1 MLGGNE
7 MINKLVRV
15 LGLGLMIATFAF
27 AGFAQDRTR
36 EIVYKQYT
44 DNYEGPGVAKFQLAL
59 DAAKE
64 YVAKFNT
71 ADDKAQVDY
80 LNEAIPTLEQ
90 AIEKEKDAAAAKVEY
105 DAWYAQL
112 KKVVETFNSKN
123 WAESYAV
130 GKQAIDKQF
139 KYLDK
144 GPLSS
149 DTVKG
154 QKLDIAI
161 GLAAI
166 GFDRAIEK
174 NDTFNNEAVT
184 YLNSSIQ
191 QLEAGQAT
199 KTSFGKNVGYDL
211 MNKDNAL
218 GLLNYYQGYI
228 LFYRQKKET
237 EALPYFYK
245 ATQIKSVSQDIS
257 DIYRAI
263 GFNYYKKLGELDTDR
278 LAKIKANNNED
289 NDETL
294 ALLAQEKGYA
304 ERGIDAYA
312 RATKIAMANTKATK
326 EYKDGLRTS
335 LEELYKFRYDK
346 TDGVDAYIT
355 NVMSKPFPN
364 PATPVQPVVEQPT
377 ATTTSTTTTTTTT
390 TTPPAKSDAAT
401 MTKPAATT
409 TTTKPATTTTTTKPA
424 TTMTKPAATTTTTK
438 TTKPMANGAK
448 TVVKTTK
455 TETKTTPKKP
465 RR

>member
-27 AGFAQDRTR
+27 IGFAQDRTR

-44 DNYEGPGVAKFQLAL
+44 DNFEGPEEAKLQLAI

-64 YVAKFNT
+64 YIAKFNT
-71 ADDKAQVDY
+71 PDDQAQVDY
-80 LNEAIPTLEQ
+80 FKEAIPTLEQ
-90 AIEKEKDAAAAKVEY
+90 AIIKGKDSKAAKAEY

-112 KKVVETFNSKN
+112 KKVVDTFNSKN

-139 KYLDK
+139 QYLDK
-144 GPLSS
+144 GPLTSE
-149 DTVKG
+149 TVKG

-166 GFDRAIEK
+166 GFDRALEK
-174 NDTFNNEAVT
+174 NDTFNNEAIT

-218 GLLNYYQGYI
+218 GLLNYYEGYI
-228 LFYRQKKET
+228 LNYRQNKSK
-237 EALPYFYK
+237 EALPYLYK
-245 ATQIKSVSQDIS
+245 ATQIKSASQDIS
-257 DIYRAI
+257 DIYRVI
-263 GFNYYKKLGELDTDR
+263 GFNYYNQLAELDKDR

-304 ERGIDAYA
+304 ERGMDGYA
-312 RATKIAMANTKATK
+312 RALKVANANPKATK
-326 EYKDGLRTS
+326 EYKDGLRAS
-335 LEELYKFRYDK
+335 LEELYKFRFDK
-346 TDGVDAYIT
+346 TDGVDAYIST
-355 NVMSKPFPN
+355 VTSKPFPN
-364 PATPVQPVVEQPT
+364 PATPVQPVVE
-377 ATTTSTTTTTTTT
+377 A
-390 TTPPAKSDAAT
+390 
-401 MTKPAATT
+401 
-409 TTTKPATTTTTTKPA
+409 PATTTTTSTSTTTSTTPTTSATKPA
-424 TTMTKPAATTTTTK
+424 TTMTKETVTTTAAKPAATTSTTKTTTTSVKPAANGAKTTTTK
-438 TTKPMANGAK
+438 TTA
-448 TVVKTTK
+448 T
-455 TETKTTPKKP
+455 TKTTPTKKP
-465 RR
+465 RK

>member
-7 MINKLVRV
+7 MINKIVRV

-44 DNYEGPGVAKFQLAL
+44 ENFEGPGIAKFQLAL

-64 YVAKFNT
+64 YIAKFNT
-71 ADDKAQVDY
+71 TDDEPQVTYFKA
-80 LNEAIPTLEQ
+80 AIPTLEQ
-90 AIEKEKDAAAAKVEY
+90 AIEKEKGSAAAKEEY

-123 WAESYAV
+123 WAESYNV

-149 DTVKG
+149 ETVKG

-161 GLAAI
+161 GLGAI
-166 GFDRAIEK
+166 GFDRASLDK
-174 NDTFNNEAVT
+174 NDTFNNEAIT
-184 YLNSSIQ
+184 YLNSAIQ
-191 QLEAGQAT
+191 QLEAGQAA
-199 KTSFGKNVGYDL
+199 KTTFGKAVGYDL
-211 MNKDNAL
+211 LSKDNAL

-228 LFYRQKKET
+228 LYYRQKKET

-245 ATQIKSVSQDIS
+245 ATQTKSASQEIS
-257 DIYRAI
+257 DIYRAV
-263 GFNYYKKLGELDTDR
+263 GFNYYNKLAALDTDR

-304 ERGIDAYA
+304 DRGIDAYA
-312 RATKIAMANTKATK
+312 RALKIAMANAKATK
-326 EYKDGLRTS
+326 EYKDGLRAS

-346 TDGVDAYIT
+346 TDGVDAYIS

-364 PATPVQPVVEQPT
+364 PATPVQPVVETPAT
-377 ATTTSTTTTTTTT
+377 TTTSTTTSTTPTTSATKPAATTTKEATTTTT
-390 TTPPAKSDAAT
+390 
-401 MTKPAATT
+401 TKPAATT
-409 TTTKPATTTTTTKPA
+409 TTTA
-424 TTMTKPAATTTTTK
+424 KPAATTTTTTKTPTTAKPAASKAK
-438 TTKPMANGAK
+438 TT
-448 TVVKTTK
+448 TTK
-455 TETKTTPKKP
+455 TTATTKTTSTKKP
-465 RR
+465 RK